1 MDEVLRRLRE
11 IEIEVLARESSSCEH
26 VGSLKLVSPSSNRPG
41 LGKRIPSFGQ
51 GVGKDIGGGGKNNKK
66 VEETSESG
74 DESNDDDL
82 REILSGLGTIRL
94 GGGKKV
100 GEGEDDLKDMGGSTW
115 RTAKWDQDGEG
126 GEEQAGRRS
135 LLSLYENASEMRG
148 ESRRSRLS
156 SPPKLHSPIHL

>member
-11 IEIEVLARESSSCEH
+11 IEIEVLARESSAEH
-26 VGSLKLVSPSSNRPG
+26 VGSLKLISPSNRPG
-41 LGKRIPSFGQ
+41 LGKRIPSFAQ
-51 GVGKDIGGGGKNNKK
+51 GVGKEIGGGKKK
-66 VEETSESG
+66 VDEASSG

-100 GEGEDDLKDMGGSTW
+100 EEDELKDMGGSTW
-115 RTAKWDQDGEG
+115 RTAKWGQDGEK
-126 GEEQAGRRS
+126 GEESAGRRS

-148 ESRRSRLS
+148 QSRLLSFPLSPKPSLTSFALRS
-156 SPPKLHSPIHL
+156 SAI